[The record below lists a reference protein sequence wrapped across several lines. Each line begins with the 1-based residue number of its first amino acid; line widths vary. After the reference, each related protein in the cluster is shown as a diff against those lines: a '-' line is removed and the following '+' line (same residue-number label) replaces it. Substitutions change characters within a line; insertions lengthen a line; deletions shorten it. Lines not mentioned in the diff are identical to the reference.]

1 MLNNLNNKDMK
12 RIEAAK
18 EIQAIYNCYEIRKNS
33 LKTIYNKIYKLK
45 NGNWHLTGYAHD
57 YTV

>member
-1 MLNNLNNKDMK
+1 MK